1 MKFLKLA
8 KKNKEHSPES
18 WEKLYESEIIR
29 RIRTKYSIDQEL
41 AILRQ
46 RDTKIAEFD
55 EYNTFAEECK
65 REVKVEM
72 EIEK

>member
-1 MKFLKLA
+1 MRHLKLA
-8 KKNKEHSPES
+8 KKNREHSPES

-29 RIRTKYSIDQEL
+29 RIRAKYSVDQEL

-46 RDTKIAEFD
+46 RDTKISEFE

-65 REVKVEM
+65 REVKAAMGKVD
-72 EIEK
+72 